1 MSSPR
6 RSSDASR
13 SQGVAAQPARD
24 ASQPHAR
31 RRREALRARH
41 LARVDLGIG
50 LFAAITLLIIAPGL
64 AIAALV
70 ALAVLV
76 LCGVSWIVERRRRR
90 AARRRPRAARSSASR
105 QDPAG
110 LGGPSEPIA
119 QRPQQGASRS
129 R

>member
-24 ASQPHAR
+24 PSQPHAR

-50 LFAAITLLIIAPGL
+50 LSAAIALLIIAPGL

-70 ALAVLV
+70 ALAVLI
-76 LCGVSWIVERRRRR
+76 LCGLSLVVERRRRR
-90 AARRRPRAARSSASR
+90 AARRRLRAAGASSSR
-105 QDPAG
+105 PDPNG
-110 LGGPSEPIA
+110 LGDRPSRSHRDPP
-119 QRPQQGASRS
+119 RGASRS